1 MRRYLTLF
9 STFLRL
15 SVLGELEYRANFWV
29 QILESIL
36 SLTVAVGGIIIVF
49 DHTAT
54 LGDWSANQLLALV
67 GVYIMIGGVITF
79 AIDPSMQRFM
89 QDVQKGTFDFVL
101 TKPVD
106 AQFMASTRQ
115 FQLWKLIDVV
125 LGLAIIGWALW
136 RMQAQITIL
145 QIVLAA
151 LLLGIGMVIVYSFW
165 MILGTMAFWMIRV
178 DNMFQIFNA
187 MFVAGRW
194 PVNIYPTGLRA
205 VLTFVVPIA
214 FAVTVP
220 AEALIG
226 RITPTTFALAF
237 GVGIG
242 LFVVARLFWR
252 YGIRSYSGAS
262 A

>member
-1 MRRYLTLF
+1 MRRYWTLTT
-9 STFLRL
+9 TFLRL

-29 QILESIL
+29 QILESVL
-36 SLTVAVGGIIIVF
+36 SLAVAVGGIVIVF

-54 LGDWSANQLLALV
+54 LGDWTANQLLALV
-67 GVYIMIGGVITF
+67 GVYIMIGGVVTF
-79 AIDPSMQRFM
+79 IIEPSMQRFM
-89 QDVQKGTFDFVL
+89 EDVQKGTFDFVL

-125 LGLAIIGWALW
+125 LGLAVVGWALL
-136 RMQAQITIL
+136 RMDAQITVA
-145 QIVLAA
+145 QTVLA
-151 LLLGIGMVIVYSFW
+151 LLLLGVGVVIVYSFW
-165 MILGTMAFWMIRV
+165 MILGTMAFWMIRI

-194 PVNIYPTGLRA
+194 PVNIYPPGLRA
-205 VLTFVVPIA
+205 VLTFIVPIA

-226 RITPTTFALAF
+226 RITPTTFALAV

-242 LFVVARLFWR
+242 LFTVARLFWR

>member
-1 MRRYLTLF
+1 
-9 STFLRL
+9 
-15 SVLGELEYRANFWV
+15 
-29 QILESIL
+29 
-36 SLTVAVGGIIIVF
+36 
-49 DHTAT
+49 
-54 LGDWSANQLLALV
+54 
-67 GVYIMIGGVITF
+67 
-79 AIDPSMQRFM
+79 MQRFM

-136 RMQAQITIL
+136 RNAGANHHLARLSWLRCCSASAWSLFT
-145 QIVLAA
+145 VLDD
-151 LLLGIGMVIVYSFW
+151 F
-165 MILGTMAFWMIRV
+165 GTMAFWMIRV

-226 RITPTTFALAF
+226 RITPTTFALSLWRRHWLVRCRSAALLALRHSQ
-237 GVGIG
+237 
-242 LFVVARLFWR
+242 LFRRVCVIEFVECYQPAYLAVIDPFD
-252 YGIRSYSGAS
+252 SGYMLS
-262 A
+262 AE